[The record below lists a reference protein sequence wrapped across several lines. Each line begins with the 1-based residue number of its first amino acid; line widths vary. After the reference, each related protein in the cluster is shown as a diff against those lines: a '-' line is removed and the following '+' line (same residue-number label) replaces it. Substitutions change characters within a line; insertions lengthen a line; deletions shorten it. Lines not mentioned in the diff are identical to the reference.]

1 MAAAESEGG
10 VVGVHVIDVGRD
22 FATCPG
28 GRYRRMGENSA
39 EAFRE
44 ALASG
49 DSYDVAARKAVEA
62 SEPVSHRLTR
72 TVSRALR
79 NACTLGSGTGG
90 SHSRVSGTVPQRD
103 YGLLATLRVLR
114 LPGRTKPPVG
124 RYVAP
129 PGGGKRR

>member
-1 MAAAESEGG
+1 MTKKRARAEKKRE
-10 VVGVHVIDVGRD
+10 
-22 FATCPG
+22 
-28 GRYRRMGENSA
+28 RRWLRVYHTVC
-39 EAFRE
+39 RE
-44 ALASG
+44 ALALG
-49 DSYDVAARKAVEA
+49 DDYEVAGRKAVEA
-62 SEPVSHRLTR
+62 SEPVCTRRPR
-72 TVSRALR
+72 TVNRAFHERGVLALR
-79 NACTLGSGTGG
+79 DACTLGSGTGG